1 MEKVKAKVTATASL
15 ELIAIIKK
23 YNNGQIELDEVL
35 DILEVEDIDDI
46 EVEREF

>member
-1 MEKVKAKVTATASL
+1 
-15 ELIAIIKK
+15 LIAIIKK